1 MRESTFTTS
10 IGKLLPP
17 TVYKL
22 KLMLP
27 YTAGVADSWY
37 SGPAGDVWV
46 EWKYLK
52 SIPRV
57 VDLVGGQHPIV
68 TRLQQHWLR
77 GRHAEGRRVAVIV
90 GCREGAVILPG
101 IEWMTPMSRDEFRRR
116 VVSRRDA
123 AQWIASQ
130 TSATCRHHVR

>member
-1 MRESTFTTS
+1 MRESIYTAS

-17 TVYKL
+17 SVYKL
-22 KLMLP
+22 KLCLP

-37 SGPAGDVWV
+37 SGAAGDLWV

-52 SIPRV
+52 SIPHV
-57 VDLVGGQHPIV
+57 VDLVGGKHPMV
-68 TRLQQHWLR
+68 SKLQQHWLR

-101 IEWMTPMSRDEFRRR
+101 LQWTTGMSRDDFRRR
-116 VVSRRDA
+116 LVSRRDVA
-123 AQWIASQ
+123 NWIANQ
-130 TSATCRHHVR
+130 TIVTESSG

>member
-1 MRESTFTTS
+1 MVDSRTPCACAPSSPTCSCGNRKCSSPRRHRSAAARAAATGDRSWSYPANARAALARMRESTYTAS

-22 KLMLP
+22 KLCLP

-37 SGPAGDVWV
+37 SGTAGDLWI

-57 VDLVGGQHPIV
+57 VDLVGGKHPLV
-68 TRLQQHWLR
+68 
-77 GRHAEGRRVAVIV
+77 
-90 GCREGAVILPG
+90 
-101 IEWMTPMSRDEFRRR
+101 
-116 VVSRRDA
+116 
-123 AQWIASQ
+123 
-130 TSATCRHHVR
+130 